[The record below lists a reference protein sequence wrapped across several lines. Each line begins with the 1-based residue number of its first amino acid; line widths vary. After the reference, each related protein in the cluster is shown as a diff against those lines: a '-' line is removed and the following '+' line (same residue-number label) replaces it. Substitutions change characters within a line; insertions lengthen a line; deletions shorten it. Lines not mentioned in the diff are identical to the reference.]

1 MPIATAKKIRVIKVG
16 SDIAKALSIK
26 MIYFD
31 LNKSVIRKD
40 ASVEL
45 AKILTVLNLN
55 PTIKIDIRS
64 HTDSRQTAAYNMSLS
79 DRRAKST
86 IEWLVQKGISPDR
99 LTGRGYG
106 ESQLV
111 NECSDGVNCTGEQ
124 HQLNRRSEFIIISM

>member
-1 MPIATAKKIRVIKVG
+1 
-16 SDIAKALSIK
+16 
-26 MIYFD
+26 
-31 LNKSVIRKD
+31 
-40 ASVEL
+40 
-45 AKILTVLNLN
+45 
-55 PTIKIDIRS
+55 
-64 HTDSRQTAAYNMSLS
+64 MSLS

-124 HQLNRRSEFIIISM
+124 HQLNRRNEFIIISM